1 MVIWAIENAHG
12 GEIFVPKIPSYRIT
26 DVATAIAPDCEQRVV
41 GIRAG
46 EKVHEEMIT
55 TSDSFST
62 IDCGEYYAI
71 LPVQGGCLD
80 LYCASG
86 ATRVEAGFSYNS
98 GQNNHFLTVD
108 ELRVLIKN
116 NVDL

>member
-1 MVIWAIENAHG
+1 
-12 GEIFVPKIPSYRIT
+12 
-26 DVATAIAPDCEQRVV
+26 
-41 GIRAG
+41 
-46 EKVHEEMIT
+46 MIT

-62 IDCGEYYAI
+62 VDCGKYYAI
-71 LPVQGGCLD
+71 LPVHGD
-80 LYCASG
+80 LIQRYCENG
-86 ATRVEAGFSYNS
+86 AKMVGAGFSYNS